1 MNAGNENDIDAAFAT
16 LAERRIG
23 ALLVSSIPIFTRR
36 RDYLVALAARHAM
49 PAIYGQREF
58 VADGGLISYGTNLAD
73 AYRQVGGYTGRILK
87 GEKPADLSVMQS
99 TKFDFSQRRICP

>member
-23 ALLVSSIPIFTRR
+23 ALLVTSIPIFTRR

-58 VADGGLISYGTNLAD
+58 VADGGLMSISSTFHNGASVHERCHQRYCLAT
-73 AYRQVGGYTGRILK
+73 AGGLRYPNPPYR
-87 GEKPADLSVMQS
+87 
-99 TKFDFSQRRICP
+99 